1 MEKFYVYIKYL
12 NNCAIV
18 CVMKYLNSCMNAA
31 NVHTKFLCQY
41 QRVVYFISWTN
52 GIIRELEV
60 LVNGIFEGW
69 SLAVCWVYLNIPS
82 HFWTYETCS
91 NKKTFVFLFQSMA
104 IFNFLFLY
112 FFYFWQN
119 KVNQLI
125 QEQLVINWCDM
136 FLFLLTWDE
145 DKNLSHFYT

>member
-31 NVHTKFLCQY
+31 NVHTKFLCQN

-69 SLAVCWVYLNIPS
+69 SFAVCWVYLNIPS
-82 HFWTYETCS
+82 HFWTNETCS
-91 NKKTFVFLFQSMA
+91 NKKTFVFSPSNQWPSLTF
-104 IFNFLFLY
+104 Y
-112 FFYFWQN
+112 FYFWQN

-145 DKNLSHFYT
+145 DKTLSHF

>member
-52 GIIRELEV
+52 GIIREIEV

-69 SLAVCWVYLNIPS
+69 SFAVCWVYLNIPS
-82 HFWTYETCS
+82 HSPPMKLEATRKYLFFLSNQNASYVFYILKLTPNKFINKLS
-91 NKKTFVFLFQSMA
+91 NNKKWIISSRTFILIFLRWVDVN
-104 IFNFLFLY
+104 IYCINF
-112 FFYFWQN
+112 
-119 KVNQLI
+119 
-125 QEQLVINWCDM
+125 
-136 FLFLLTWDE
+136 
-145 DKNLSHFYT
+145 